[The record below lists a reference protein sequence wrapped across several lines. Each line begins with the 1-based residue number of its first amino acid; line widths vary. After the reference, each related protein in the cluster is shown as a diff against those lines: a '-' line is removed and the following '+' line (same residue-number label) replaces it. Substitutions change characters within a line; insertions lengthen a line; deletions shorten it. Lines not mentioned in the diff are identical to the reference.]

1 MSEGK
6 LEKGFTPVRTV
17 RVLFAVI
24 ALFGMFILFME
35 RALGVVL
42 VMAQQMLNLAFAR
55 YGNFTGKF
63 AAKNFAE
70 DKKLLSML
78 QEMKDLMPLADTAM
92 TILLVLSV
100 VLLVVALVGLA
111 LPRQMGHVLV
121 AIKLLKWVPVEGGE
135 DVSGEQFALSRESLK
150 KMGIVVG
157 VILAVILAVFGIRG
171 CMLVANAHT
180 QEAALQEL
188 DRQVNVYMATQRVY
202 FKTNKAIGNAKQL
215 GLDTLVEGE
224 YYTFTVG
231 RGHIAAESKVDLANC
246 PAGARWSVTA
256 ATGGFISRELKFY
269 RVLPKNQDC
278 QKFTPNFKRV
288 GQDR

>member
-1 MSEGK
+1 MN
-6 LEKGFTPVRTV
+6 GFTPVRTV
-17 RVLFAVI
+17 RFIFAVI

-42 VMAQQMLNLAFAR
+42 VMARQMLDLGFAR

-78 QEMKDLMPLADTAM
+78 QEMKDLLPMADTAM
-92 TILLVLSV
+92 TLLLILSV
-100 VLLVVALVGLA
+100 ALMVVALVGLA

-121 AIKLLKWVPVEGGE
+121 AIKLLKWVPGEGGE
-135 DVSGEQFALSRESLK
+135 TESGEQFAFSRETLK
-150 KMGIVVG
+150 KMGVAVG
-157 VILAVILAVFGIRG
+157 AILAIVLLVFGIRG
-171 CMLVANAHT
+171 CMLVSSAHA

-188 DRQVNVYMATQRVY
+188 DRHMSVYMATQRAF
-202 FKTNKAIGNAKQL
+202 FKNNKAIGNAKQL
-215 GLDTLVEGE
+215 GLDTLVNGD

-231 RGHIAAESKVDLANC
+231 RGHIAAESKVDLGNC
-246 PAGARWSVTA
+246 PAGSRWSVSA
-256 ATGGFISRELKFY
+256 ATGGFISKELKFY
-269 RVLPKNQDC
+269 RILPKNLEC
-278 QKFTPNFKRV
+278 QKFTSNFKRV

>member
-1 MSEGK
+1 MN
-6 LEKGFTPVRTV
+6 GFTPVRTV
-17 RVLFAVI
+17 RTLFAVV

-42 VMAQQMLNLAFAR
+42 VMARQMLDLAFAR

-78 QEMKDLMPLADTAM
+78 QEMKDLLPMADTAM
-92 TILLVLSV
+92 TVLLVISV

-111 LPRQMGHVLV
+111 LPKQMGHVLV
-121 AIKLLKWVPVEGGE
+121 AIKLLKWVPCEGDETG
-135 DVSGEQFALSRESLK
+135 SGEQFAFSRESLK
-150 KMGIVVG
+150 KLGIAVG
-157 VILAVILAVFGIRG
+157 IILAIMLAVFGIRG
-171 CMLVANAHT
+171 CMLVASAHT

-188 DRQVNVYMATQRVY
+188 DRQVNVYMATQRAY
-202 FKTNKAIGNAKQL
+202 FKNNRAIGSAKQL
-215 GLDTLVEGE
+215 GLDSLVNGE

-231 RGHIAAESKVDLANC
+231 RGHFAAESKVDLNNC
-246 PAGARWSVTA
+246 PAGSRWSVSA
-256 ATGGFISRELKFY
+256 SMGGFISKELKFY
-269 RVLPKNQDC
+269 RILPKNLDC

>member
-1 MSEGK
+1 MN
-6 LEKGFTPVRTV
+6 GFTPVRTV
-17 RVLFAVI
+17 RTLFAVV

-42 VMAQQMLNLAFAR
+42 VMARQMLDLAFAR

-78 QEMKDLMPLADTAM
+78 QEMKDLLPMADTAM
-92 TILLVLSV
+92 TILLVISV

-121 AIKLLKWVPVEGGE
+121 AIKLLKWVPGGDGE
-135 DVSGEQFALSRESLK
+135 TESGKPFAFSRESLK
-150 KMGIVVG
+150 KMGIVAG
-157 VILAVILAVFGIRG
+157 VILAIMLLVFGIRG
-171 CMLVANAHT
+171 CMLVASAHT

-188 DRQVNVYMATQRVY
+188 DKQVNMYMATQRAY
-202 FKTNKAIGNAKQL
+202 FNNNKAIGGAKQL
-215 GLDTLVEGE
+215 GLDTLVNGK

-231 RGHIAAESKVDLANC
+231 RGHIAAESKVDLDKC
-246 PAGARWSVTA
+246 PAGSRWSVSA
-256 ATGGFISRELKFY
+256 ATGGFISKELKFY
-269 RVLPKNQDC
+269 RIPPKNLDC